1 MLNYKVNLIMDKVLI
16 GFDFSMN
23 KPAATI
29 YYKGEY
35 YHYFWPLKLTAKQ
48 QKQYEDADV
57 MIRNR
62 MMSSVDTKS
71 IENSQLVLIHT
82 IRSTDLANLII
93 NDIDEFI
100 NDKMQLTDYD
110 LYVSS
115 EGLSY
120 ASKGDATLNLATYK
134 GVLLS
139 KIYEHYGD
147 HLKRLYTYSPITLKA
162 TAGCSDKE
170 SRADKTKMIS
180 KYIQQNTNIKLRLC
194 LANGYMKSK
203 TNYIPGIDDLVDSY
217 WALITMMKKE
227 KI

>member
-1 MLNYKVNLIMDKVLI
+1 MSKVLI

-23 KPAATI
+23 KPAATV
-29 YYKGEY
+29 YYNKQY
-35 YHYFWPLKLTAKQ
+35 YHLFWPLKVTAQQ
-48 QKQYEDADV
+48 QKLYEDAGV
-57 MIRNR
+57 LIKNR
-62 MMSSVDTKS
+62 GLDSIDKKK

-93 NDIDEFI
+93 NDIDDLIQNTFE
-100 NDKMQLTDYD
+100 LTDYE
-110 LYVSS
+110 LYVCS

-147 HLKRLYTYSPITLKA
+147 HLTRLYTYSPITLKS
-162 TAGCSDKE
+162 TAGCAGKDQVK
-170 SRADKTKMIS
+170 DTKKTAMIN
-180 KYIQQNTNIKLRLC
+180 KYMIQNNDIRLRLC
-194 LANGYMKSK
+194 LANGYMKAKS
-203 TNYIPGIDDLVDSY
+203 NFIPGIDDIVDSY
-217 WALITMMKKE
+217 WALQTMIKKE

>member
-1 MLNYKVNLIMDKVLI
+1 
-16 GFDFSMN
+16 MN

-29 YYKGEY
+29 YYNKQF
-35 YHYFWPLKLTAKQ
+35 YHYFWPLKITAKQ
-48 QKQYEDADV
+48 EKMYYEADV
-57 MIRNR
+57 FIHNR
-62 MMSSVDTKS
+62 LLQSVDKKN

-93 NDIDEFI
+93 NDIDELILNEFKLK
-100 NDKMQLTDYD
+100 NDEYE
-110 LYVSS
+110 LYVCS

-147 HLKRLYTYSPITLKA
+147 QLKRLYTYSPISLKA
-162 TAGCSDKE
+162 TAGCADKE
-170 SRADKTKMIS
+170 NRADKNKMIQS
-180 KYIQQNTNIKLRLC
+180 YIRQNNDIRLRLC

-203 TNYIPGIDDLVDSY
+203 TNYIPGIDDIVDSY
-217 WALITMMKKE
+217 WALQTMIKKE
-227 KI
+227 KIF